1 MGSTG
6 QDQIKRQTAR
16 RGRQACFEEQHRLLR
31 SCGFN
36 KAKFMLY
43 FRDNSENDDIGF
55 LFQQQITLRFLH
67 KYQYEDAVN
76 IMTTQPS

>member
-1 MGSTG
+1 MGSIG
-6 QDQIKRQTAR
+6 QDQIKRQTAG
-16 RGRQACFEEQHRLLR
+16 RGRQACFEEQHRLLC

-76 IMTTQPS
+76 IMTT